1 MTKSNHMKFVWIAVA
16 LIIGS
21 ILTFLV
27 TQQIYSNKINLMS
40 NEFESER
47 NQYVSEKSNLESG
60 LREKEKLLADK
71 QSLIEEREK
80 EIESTK
86 TFYERYIKAS
96 NNFALATSNSA
107 TADYYYYLASAS
119 YEDAEA
125 SWQDTIDY
133 CVEAR
138 DYYSLA
144 SQDYNNAEALFKKAK
159 EIAPAGDW
167 TTLVAKYELLMDSG
181 SKIEM
186 YMYEACEYF
195 ETATLKYSQ
204 WSQYNDNSYKLAGDD
219 AIDDMNSKIRAH
231 DAEVP
236 KFNKYLADINAILE
250 TMN

>member
-1 MTKSNHMKFVWIAVA
+1 MVKSNQMHFVWIIIA
-16 LIIGS
+16 LVIGS
-21 ILTFLV
+21 ILTFIV
-27 TQQIYSNKINLMS
+27 TQQIYTNKINLIS
-40 NEFESER
+40 NQFT
-47 NQYVSEKSNLESG
+47 SEKSSLETRLS
-60 LREKEKLLADK
+60 EKEKLLADK
-71 QSLIEEREK
+71 ESLIEEKEK

-107 TADYYYYLASAS
+107 IADYYYYLASAS

-138 DYYSLA
+138 EYYSLA

-159 EIAPAGDW
+159 EIAPVGDW
-167 TTLVAKYELLMDSG
+167 TNLVAKYELLMDSG

-195 ETATLKYSQ
+195 ETAALKYSQ

-219 AIDDMNSKIRAH
+219 AIEDMNAKIRAH

-250 TMN
+250 TMD